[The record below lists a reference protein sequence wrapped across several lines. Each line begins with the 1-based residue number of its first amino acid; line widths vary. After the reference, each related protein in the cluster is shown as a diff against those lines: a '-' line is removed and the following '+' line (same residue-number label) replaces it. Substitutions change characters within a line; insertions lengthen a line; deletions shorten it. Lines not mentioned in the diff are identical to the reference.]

1 LNPRNTDRPTQSQS
15 GEFDP
20 TVLRRL
26 ALSESGFVFDP
37 VTGNSF
43 STNDSG
49 LAVLK
54 LLQSEKDFEAVIGAL
69 ASRYD
74 VDERTAERDLR
85 DFVVLLDKYFK

>member
-1 LNPRNTDRPTQSQS
+1 MNPRNADQPAQS
-15 GEFDP
+15 GSGDCDP

-49 LAVLK
+49 LALLK
-54 LLQSEKDFEAVIGAL
+54 LLQAEKDLAAVIEAL
-69 ASRYD
+69 VSHYEVDSR
-74 VDERTAERDLR
+74 VAERDVR
-85 DFVVLLDKYFK
+85 DFVVLLDKHFK